1 MKLVGKTAIITG
13 GAIGIGRH
21 YVTALVGAGAR
32 VAILDIADGSAVAD
46 ELGKASRYW
55 RCDVADESSVSATVA
70 EVVAWTGGID
80 ILVNNAALFA
90 TLHNTKITDIDVD
103 TWDKVMAVNLRGPFL
118 MAKHV
123 VPHMRARRGGKII
136 NIGSGSANKGM
147 PLMAHYV
154 TSKAG
159 IFGLTRT
166 LSRELGPDN
175 ICVNTLSPGLIMSDS
190 ITANSEHLD
199 AVRDRVLKSLALER
213 DGFPRDL
220 IGALLFLC
228 SAASD
233 FVSGQTLAVDG
244 GSVNL

>member
-1 MKLVGKTAIITG
+1 
-13 GAIGIGRH
+13 
-21 YVTALVGAGAR
+21 
-32 VAILDIADGSAVAD
+32 
-46 ELGKASRYW
+46 
-55 RCDVADESSVSATVA
+55 
-70 EVVAWTGGID
+70 
-80 ILVNNAALFA
+80 
-90 TLHNTKITDIDVD
+90 
-103 TWDKVMAVNLRGPFL
+103 
-118 MAKHV
+118 
-123 VPHMRARRGGKII
+123 
-136 NIGSGSANKGM
+136 
-147 PLMAHYV
+147 MAHYV

-199 AVRDRVLKSLALER
+199 AVRDRVLKSRALER